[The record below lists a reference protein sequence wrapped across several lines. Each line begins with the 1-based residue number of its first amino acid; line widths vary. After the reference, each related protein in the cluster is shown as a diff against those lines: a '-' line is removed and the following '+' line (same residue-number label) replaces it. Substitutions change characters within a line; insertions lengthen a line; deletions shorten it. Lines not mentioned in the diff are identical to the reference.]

1 VKEVLFKLIFIVFFL
16 NIFCFSENINPS
28 TYDYVFNNYI
38 PNKITKNNIGIKY
51 SFKNNQKYILSQNWI
66 TNNLYIGGYFGSNNN
81 QNEKINYTL
90 NLGYKTD
97 LSYFK
102 DLKII
107 YDIGIHNKRSFSDY
121 DSKWKKISIIINYN
135 IFTLS
140 YNYLL
145 SNCNDSDILNLI
157 DSCSNVDDIKNA
169 SFIGFDFYN
178 LYTNNFFIN
187 FGLKKSKTSLFPYIS
202 LRYNL

>member
-1 VKEVLFKLIFIVFFL
+1 MKEVLFKLIFIVFFL

-51 SFKNNQKYILSQNWI
+51 SFTNNQKYILSQNWI

-81 QNEKINYTL
+81 RNEKINYTL
-90 NLGYKTD
+90 NLGYKTN
-97 LSYFK
+97 LNYFK
-102 DLKII
+102 NVNII
-107 YDIGIHNKRSFSDY
+107 YDIGVHNKRSFLD
-121 DSKWKKISIIINYN
+121 DDNKWKKISIIINYN
-135 IFTLS
+135 IITLS

-157 DSCSNVDDIKNA
+157 DSCRNVDDIKNT
-169 SFIGFDFYN
+169 SFIGVDFYN

-187 FGLKKSKTSLFPYIS
+187 FGFKKSKTSLFPYIS